1 MSTNIH
7 NTANRITYG
16 IEFEFRNSDDTISDY
31 LNYADLDHYFDGYTH
46 EQTDVWKVVN
56 DQSCGGELV
65 SPILTLDTMHEV
77 QTYLN
82 AIKKHKPTIDQKCGI
97 HAHIG
102 INFKDSSERFVQN
115 LDLLYKNYTK
125 LGSQTNALVSPNR
138 LNSDRPNGRPVSRR
152 EVEAVLSQGVETV
165 AENSFRRNGGNRPR
179 GRYQAL
185 NFYSMFAEDA
195 YTGEIKTR
203 TLEFR
208 LHHMTLDVV
217 RTISW
222 LRYNEAFI
230 HMANNGLTPEDV
242 SRDTGV
248 DLRYWDAHKRD
259 DRSIAECIVLIDWF
273 VKKGFLAEAP
283 ANYLRTNKLG
293 KAKI

>member
-7 NTANRITYG
+7 NTENRITYG
-16 IEFEFRNSDDTISDY
+16 IEFEFRNSDHTISD
-31 LNYADLDHYFDGYTH
+31 LLDNAGLEHWHSGYTH
-46 EQTDVWKVVN
+46 EQTDVWKVVY

-65 SPILTLDTMHEV
+65 TPILTLSDMHEV
-77 QTYLN
+77 QTYLG
-82 AIKKHKPTIDQKCGI
+82 AIKKYKPTIDDKCGI

-138 LNSDRPNGRPVSRR
+138 LNTDRPNGRPVSRR
-152 EVEAVLSQGVETV
+152 EVEATLSQGVENV
-165 AENSFRRNGGNRPR
+165 AEASFRRNDSNRPR
-179 GRYQAL
+179 ARYQAL
-185 NFYSMFAEDA
+185 NFYSMFDRELRD
-195 YTGEIKTR
+195 GSLRTR

-242 SRDTGV
+242 AQDTGV
-248 DLRYWDAHKRD
+248 DLRFWDAHKRD